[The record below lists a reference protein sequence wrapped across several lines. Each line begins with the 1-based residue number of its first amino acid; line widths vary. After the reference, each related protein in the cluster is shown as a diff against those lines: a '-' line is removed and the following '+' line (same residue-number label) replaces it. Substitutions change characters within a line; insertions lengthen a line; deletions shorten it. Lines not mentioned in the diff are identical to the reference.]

1 MPKTNATGQVA
12 VFTQQGTSGAP
23 HTFFVEGPSGGE
35 DFSLGA
41 VHGFVPGTSRY
52 VQSFELSAHGTGLQD
67 FGSALAMF
75 GNRIAVG
82 AAVRLGDAEAQPPA
96 QVLTFSRNG
105 STVQPLGTTGSDFG
119 SFHGS
124 FPISVAIANN
134 VLLVGSPEE
143 SACRLFGVGCVGEA
157 NFFDLNRFEQ

>member
-1 MPKTNATGQVA
+1 MYSSIRSSRIELGRELAATEEHAGRGRVLQLLHAGAQVA
-12 VFTQQGTSGAP
+12 G
-23 HTFFVEGPSGGE
+23 
-35 DFSLGA
+35 
-41 VHGFVPGTSRY
+41 
-52 VQSFELSAHGTGLQD
+52 GLQG
-67 FGSALAMF
+67 FGSSLAMF

-124 FPISVAIANN
+124 FPVSVAIANN
-134 VLLVGSPEE
+134 ALLVGSPEE
-143 SACRLFGVGCVGEA
+143 RACRLFDVGCVGEA